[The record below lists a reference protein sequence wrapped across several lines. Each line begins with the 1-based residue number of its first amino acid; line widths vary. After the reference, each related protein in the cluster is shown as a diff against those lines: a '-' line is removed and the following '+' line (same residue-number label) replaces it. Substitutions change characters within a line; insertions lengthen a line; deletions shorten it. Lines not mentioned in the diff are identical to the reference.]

1 VRSKLDIFKGLDPI
15 FHRRSDHS
23 VVSDEGKYRRHCP
36 RHERYTHSPT
46 TLTYR
51 PPEGLRQLYEDR
63 NHAVDKELNR
73 LRKADQRVLAKWKKG
88 ALETVKVNC
97 EVRGPDGTW
106 HYGSKTDDVP
116 TSSHQSVVLADGTN
130 LAQVASDDNR
140 ALTLMYIGTKIEALN
155 DETKQWQAAV
165 VISVVPNTGCV
176 APCSSTTVMVAFLD
190 AGTAT
195 FKGVANLKPG
205 NTLPCRCFNKIGCFD
220 RDSCTCYIGNKD
232 EDTFCVKT
240 GDASLGGYCES
251 CDAHKKERFT
261 QVNHDNRNCARCI
274 KAFNECRC
282 LDLEPL
288 RQLKEVDPSAHRTT
302 LFEILAVS
310 EMNFQ
315 KFSKRSAAARDA
327 MKEKRLKFVNYFGA
341 EAKLMLAEKGVPD
354 WQLQQTYSLALTQFQ
369 KMNDLRNPTR
379 PRDTNIPKNLVWYE
393 LAIDSLLYDMD
404 PLNLLFDRAMRLRL
418 HVWRSGLSNRT
429 EEGEEVET
437 AQNGADVCLAW
448 GMCTPTRP
456 TAARRMYSVTTG
468 G

>member
-1 VRSKLDIFKGLDPI
+1 M
-15 FHRRSDHS
+15 
-23 VVSDEGKYRRHCP
+23 
-36 RHERYTHSPT
+36 
-46 TLTYR
+46 TYR

-315 KFSKRSAAARDA
+315 KFSTRSAAARDA